1 MSVIKMEVAMTEI
14 EPTKRFTERVADY
27 VAYRPKYP
35 AAVLEFMRAE
45 LNLRPSSIIAD
56 VGSGP
61 GILTEMF
68 LRNGNTVFAV
78 EPNEA
83 MRAAAE
89 NLLGAFP
96 NFKSV
101 DGMAEATTLD
111 ARSVDFV
118 TAAQA
123 FHWFDAGR
131 ALAEFAR
138 ILKDGGWVALLWNMR
153 RTDSTPF
160 LRELE
165 RILRA
170 YGTDYERVAADN
182 PGQELM
188 ERIFPRGFGTKRFRH
203 EQVFDYAGLR
213 GRWLSASYVPLAG
226 HPNHEPMFDAL
237 RRAFDEHN
245 TDGTVVIEYDTVLY
259 YSQLSK
265 V

>member
-1 MSVIKMEVAMTEI
+1 MAATDT
-14 EPTKRFTERVADY
+14 EPTERFTDRVANY

-35 AAVLEFMRAE
+35 AAVLEFMRGE
-45 LNLRPSSIIAD
+45 LNLSPSSIIAD

-68 LRNGNTVFAV
+68 LRNGNRVYAV
-78 EPNEA
+78 EPNDA
-83 MRAAAE
+83 MRVAAE

-96 NFKSV
+96 AFESV
-101 DGMAEATTLD
+101 RAAAEATTLAD
-111 ARSVDFV
+111 KSVDFV

-138 ILKDGGWVALLWNMR
+138 ILKDGGWVVLVWNMR

-182 PGQELM
+182 PGPDLM
-188 ERIFPRGFGTKRFRH
+188 GRIFPRGFGTKMFRH
-203 EQVFDYAGLR
+203 EQILDYEGLR

-237 RRAFDEHN
+237 RRAFDAYN
-245 TDGTVVIEYDTVLY
+245 ANGTVAIEYDTMIY
-259 YSQLSK
+259 YSRIL
-265 V
+265 

>member
-1 MSVIKMEVAMTEI
+1 MITANT
-14 EPTKRFTERVADY
+14 EPTERFTDRVANY

-35 AAVLEFMRAE
+35 AEVLAFMRAE
-45 LNLRPSSIIAD
+45 LGLSPSSIIAD

-61 GILTEMF
+61 GILTEML
-68 LRNGNTVFAV
+68 LRNGNTVYAV
-78 EPNEA
+78 EPNDA

-96 NFKSV
+96 TFKSV
-101 DGMAEATTLD
+101 HAAAEATTLAD
-111 ARSVDFV
+111 KSVDFI

-123 FHWFDAGR
+123 FHWFDAER

-138 ILKDGGWVALLWNMR
+138 ILKRGGWVVLLWNMR

-160 LRELE
+160 LSELE

-188 ERIFPRGFGTKRFRH
+188 ERIFPRGFGTKIFQH
-203 EQVFDYAGLR
+203 AQNFDYEGLR

-237 RRAFDEHN
+237 RCAFDEYN
-245 TDGTVVIEYDTVLY
+245 TNGTVAIEYDTVIY
-259 YSQLSK
+259 YSQLSEA
-265 V
+265 

>member
-1 MSVIKMEVAMTEI
+1 MAITET
-14 EPTKRFTERVADY
+14 EPTKRFTDRVANY
-27 VAYRPKYP
+27 VAYRPRYP
-35 AAVLEFMRAE
+35 AAVLEFMRGE
-45 LNLRPSSIIAD
+45 LNLSPASIIAD
-56 VGSGP
+56 VGAGP

-83 MRAAAE
+83 MRGAAE

-96 NFKSV
+96 NFQSV
-101 DGMAEATTLD
+101 DGTAEATTL
-111 ARSVDFV
+111 AERSVDFV

-123 FHWFDAGR
+123 FHWFDAEQS
-131 ALAEFAR
+131 LLEFTR
-138 ILKDGGWVALLWNMR
+138 ILKTGGWVVLLWNMR

-170 YGTDYERVAADN
+170 YGTDYADGVAEF
-182 PGQELM
+182 PRE
-188 ERIFPRGFGTKRFRH
+188 ETIEKIFTRGFGTKAFKN

-226 HPNHEPMFDAL
+226 HPNHEPLFDAL
-237 RRAFDEHN
+237 RRAFDEYN
-245 TDGTVVIEYDTVLY
+245 TNGTVAIEYDTMIY

-265 V
+265 P

>member
-1 MSVIKMEVAMTEI
+1 MNTEVTTTET
-14 EPTKRFTERVADY
+14 EPTKRFTNRVANY

-35 AAVLEFMRAE
+35 AAVLEFMRGE
-45 LNLRPSSIIAD
+45 LGLSPSSIVAD

-89 NLLGAFP
+89 NRLGAFP

-101 DGMAEATTLD
+101 DGTAEATTL
-111 ARSVDFV
+111 ANSSVDIV

-123 FHWFDAGR
+123 FHWFDAER
-131 ALAEFAR
+131 ALVEFAR
-138 ILKDGGWVALLWNMR
+138 ILKGGGWVALLWNMR

-182 PGQELM
+182 PGEEVMKQV
-188 ERIFPRGFGTKRFRH
+188 FPRGFGTKTFPH
-203 EQVFDYAGLR
+203 EQIFDYEGLR

-226 HPNHEPMFDAL
+226 HPNHEPLFDAL
-237 RRAFDEHN
+237 QRAFDEYN
-245 TDGTVVIEYDTVLY
+245 TNGTIAIEYDTVIY
-259 YSQLSK
+259 YSRLSEP
-265 V
+265 

>member
-1 MSVIKMEVAMTEI
+1 MKMEVGTTEI
-14 EPTKRFTERVADY
+14 EPTKRFTARVADY

-35 AAVLEFMRAE
+35 AAVVEFMREE
-45 LNLRPSSIIAD
+45 LELSPSSIIAD

-78 EPNEA
+78 EPNDA

-96 NFKSV
+96 NFKSIN
-101 DGMAEATTLD
+101 GTAEATTLAD
-111 ARSVDFV
+111 SSVDFV

-123 FHWFDAGR
+123 FHWFEAER

-182 PGQELM
+182 PGEELM
-188 ERIFPRGFGTKRFRH
+188 GRIFPRGFGTKMFRH
-203 EQVFDYAGLR
+203 EQIFDYAGLR

-226 HPNHEPMFDAL
+226 HPNHEPMFAAL
-237 RRAFDEHN
+237 RRAFDEYN
-245 TDGTVVIEYDTVLY
+245 TNGTVAIEYDTVIY
-259 YSQLSK
+259 YSQISGP
-265 V
+265 

>member
-1 MSVIKMEVAMTEI
+1 MNTEASTTEI
-14 EPTKRFTERVADY
+14 EPTKRFTDRVANY
-27 VAYRPKYP
+27 MAYRPKYP
-35 AAVLEFMRAE
+35 AEVLEFMRAE
-45 LNLRPSSIIAD
+45 LNLSPSSIVAD

-96 NFKSV
+96 SFKSV
-101 DGMAEATTLD
+101 DGTAEATTL
-111 ARSVDFV
+111 AGRSVDFV

-123 FHWFDAGR
+123 FHWFDAER
-131 ALAEFAR
+131 ALAEFGR

-182 PGQELM
+182 PGEELM
-188 ERIFPRGFGTKRFRH
+188 ERIFPHGYGTKLFRH
-203 EQVFDYAGLR
+203 EPIFDYAGLR

-226 HPNHEPMFDAL
+226 HPNHEPLFAAL
-237 RRAFDEHN
+237 RRAFDEYN
-245 TDGTVVIEYDTVLY
+245 TDGTVAIEYDTAIY
-259 YSQLSK
+259 YSQLSEP
-265 V
+265 

>member
-1 MSVIKMEVAMTEI
+1 METARTEI
-14 EPTKRFTERVADY
+14 KPTERFTDRVANY

-35 AAVLEFMRAE
+35 AAVMEFMRDE
-45 LNLRPSSIIAD
+45 LNLSPSSVIAD
-56 VGSGP
+56 VGAGT

-68 LRNGNTVFAV
+68 VRQGNTVYAV

-89 NLLGAFP
+89 SFLGAFP

-101 DGMAEATTLD
+101 RGTAEATTLD
-111 ARSVDFV
+111 EQSVDFV

-123 FHWFDAGR
+123 FHWFDSER
-131 ALAEFAR
+131 ATAEFAR
-138 ILKDGGWVALLWNMR
+138 ILRDGGWVALLWNMR
-153 RTDSTPF
+153 RTHSTPF

-165 RILRA
+165 RILCA

-188 ERIFPRGFGTKRFRH
+188 ARVFPRGFGTKMFRH
-203 EQVFDYAGLR
+203 EQIFDYAGLR

-226 HPNHEPMFDAL
+226 HPNHAPMFDAL

-245 TDGTVVIEYDTVLY
+245 TNGTVAIEYDTVIY
-259 YSQLSK
+259 YSQLSAP
-265 V
+265 